1 MFACLPYGASVSGVA
16 PLRQLGS
23 GQRAVIIGEHFKN
36 GGFSFLG
43 LMIAV
48 LNVEQYLV
56 PLCGKLA
63 KLYSYQQQDTVAG
76 QHCRNDHHYQEVVC
90 PLLQCAE

>member
-36 GGFSFLG
+36 GGFSFIG
-43 LMIAV
+43 LMIFECV
-48 LNVEQYLV
+48 SKIWFPCVVN
-56 PLCGKLA
+56 
-63 KLYSYQQQDTVAG
+63 G
-76 QHCRNDHHYQEVVC
+76 QNCILTSSRTQ
-90 PLLQCAE
+90 